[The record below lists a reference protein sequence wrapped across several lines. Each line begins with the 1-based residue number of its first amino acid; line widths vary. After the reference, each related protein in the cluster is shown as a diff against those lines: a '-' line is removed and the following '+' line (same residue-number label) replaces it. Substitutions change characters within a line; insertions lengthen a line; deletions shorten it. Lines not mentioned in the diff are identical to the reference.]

1 MKNKSSMKIHF
12 RNGCLALV
20 LGSALAFPAASADPE
35 AIVDY
40 RQGVM
45 SSLGGNTAASA
56 AILMDGVDFREN
68 LEKHARILA
77 EFTRDIPA
85 LFPEGTDVGDH
96 DAREAVW
103 TDRETFENRAAD
115 TQEAAEAFYAVVRD
129 GGSDQEIVAAFRDMG
144 QSCRACH
151 DDFRR

>member
-1 MKNKSSMKIHF
+1 MIKAI
-12 RNGCLALV
+12 RNGCLVVAMGGSLV
-20 LGSALAFPAASADPE
+20 FPAMAADPE

-45 SSLGGNTAASA
+45 SSLGGNAAASA
-56 AILMDGVDFREN
+56 AIIMDGVDFRDN
-68 LEKHARILA
+68 LEQHARILA

-85 LFPEGTDVGDH
+85 LFPEGSDVGDN

-103 TDRETFENRAAD
+103 SDRQTFEERAAETRD
-115 TQEAAEAFYAVVRD
+115 AAEAFYAVVRED
-129 GGSDQEIVAAFRDMG
+129 GTDREIMAAFRDLG

-151 DDFRR
+151 DDFRD

>member
-1 MKNKSSMKIHF
+1 MKIQI
-12 RNGCLALV
+12 RTAWLALV

-45 SSLGGNTAASA
+45 SSLGGNAAASA
-56 AILMDGVDFREN
+56 AILIDGVDYREN

-77 EFTRDIPA
+77 EFTQNIPG
-85 LFPEGTDVGDH
+85 LFPEGSDVGDH

-103 TDRETFENRAAD
+103 TDRDTFEQRAED
-115 TQEAAEAFYAVVRD
+115 TREAAEAFYAVVRD
-129 GGSDQEIVAAFRDMG
+129 GGSDQEIFAAFRDMG